1 LYRPET
7 NLHTGYLAPAVRWSL
22 EPDFYTE
29 ERLYAWE
36 KRLAAIPALQTAD
49 VLLCD
54 NYVGALNLRSDAV
67 LMGSYLWA
75 DIFLSAFP
83 DHPTIQQF
91 ADRSYELLAK
101 HQPPVICVE
110 EIVMPGVRQRARAQ
124 GMPWFGQ
131 APKVHRAP
139 DDRKGQIALL
149 AGATSIAQRGT
160 SQLLAL
166 LLQSTDLDIRIP
178 DRLMESL
185 NPEGLKRI
193 KPFGFTI
200 ADFANCD
207 LVICRPGIGTVTDSI
222 VANTPMLLFSEGN
235 NLEMEHNTQVL
246 ENLEVASSIGSTFSP
261 DRVVEEIHRLLETET
276 YTKLHK
282 ALAQRPVNGYD
293 RAVEWFNN
301 HL

>member
-1 LYRPET
+1 
-7 NLHTGYLAPAVRWSL
+7 N
-22 EPDFYTE
+22 
-29 ERLYAWE
+29 
-36 KRLAAIPALQTAD
+36 
-49 VLLCD
+49 
-54 NYVGALNLRSDAV
+54 
-67 LMGSYLWA
+67 
-75 DIFLSAFP
+75 
-83 DHPTIQQF
+83 
-91 ADRSYELLAK
+91 
-101 HQPPVICVE
+101 
-110 EIVMPGVRQRARAQ
+110 
-124 GMPWFGQ
+124 
-131 APKVHRAP
+131 
-139 DDRKGQIALL
+139 
-149 AGATSIAQRGT
+149 
-160 SQLLAL
+160 
-166 LLQSTDLDIRIP
+166 P
-178 DRLMESL
+178 DRLMDSL
-185 NPEGLKRI
+185 NPQGLKRI

-200 ADFANCD
+200 ADFADCD